1 MNYLVGNKNYL
12 LTYLHFFLCI
22 LFWHICVDFTNGN
35 FIFHNDE
42 PKIHFRYRGKKK
54 EERKRKTR
62 SVHFDETSG
71 GQQRQISIIGKTPGL
86 YYCIMYI
93 LFGTYGQRWS
103 RINVQY
109 VLFVYHLKRKALK
122 NQKRYF
128 LQRYRFLKS
137 KIVQENFFEQC
148 LIKN

>member
-86 YYCIMYI
+86 YYCIMY
-93 LFGTYGQRWS
+93 
-103 RINVQY
+103 NVY
-109 VLFVYHLKRKALK
+109 TVWLLTFYIWTKMVTDKRM
-122 NQKRYF
+122 F
-128 LQRYRFLKS
+128 
-137 KIVQENFFEQC
+137 C
-148 LIKN
+148 LYII

>member
-1 MNYLVGNKNYL
+1 MNYLVGNNNYL

-93 LFGTYGQRWS
+93 LFGTYGQRWA
-103 RINVQY
+103 RINVCA
-109 VLFVYHLKRKALK
+109 VCISFKAK
-122 NQKRYF
+122 SVK
-128 LQRYRFLKS
+128 KS
-137 KIVQENFFEQC
+137 KTIFFTAISLFKKQNRTR
-148 LIKN
+148 KFFWRNAG